1 MAIDQ
6 DNLTNKQSDYAVFLP
21 AISSFYSTYVGRQ
34 RHENYIDATRM
45 PTGIPDME
53 MMNWLNPQ
61 KGLFPYRW
69 SLYSAGHADLDVST
83 FNPKEDM
90 TRNRDP
96 NSVLLGDSGGFQI
109 AKGVWEGEWKD
120 PNSPEV
126 QKIIKDLTALG
137 KQKRTNA
144 KGKEVEVDL
153 LKEYQAKITA
163 AQKRRETVLKWLDG
177 TSNYAMTLDIPTWT
191 PQVPGSSE
199 KVGIYTYQDAVNATK
214 YNNEYFI
221 NNRKGHQEGGT
232 KFLNVLQGANHADA
246 DSWYEEMKK
255 YCDPVQYPGRH
266 FNGWGMGGQNMC
278 DVHLVLRRIIT
289 LIHDGLLQPG
299 IHDWMH
305 FLGTSKL
312 EWACLLTDIQRA
324 VRKYHNPQFTIS
336 FDCASPFLAT
346 ANGQIY
352 YTTRCDPFDKWTYKM
367 EPTADNKQYALD
379 QRSFRDAVLQDGIH
393 DVFDDSPISKHLKIS
408 DICIYGPGDLN
419 KLGLEG
425 KTSWDSFS
433 YALMMG
439 HNVWHHINAV
449 QMANQIYD
457 QGVLPKMLAGG
468 TDSKYNFKNIV
479 EDIFSQQDR
488 ERSLERIE
496 YYAKSFEQIIG
507 TRGFTGKK
515 TVSARGMFDVLFS
528 PAEPKASAD
537 EFDSDLLDN
546 LENSV

>member
-45 PTGIPDME
+45 PTGMPDME

-96 NSVLLGDSGGFQI
+96 NSILLGDSGGFQI

-137 KQKRTNA
+137 KQKRINA
-144 KGKEVEVDL
+144 KGKTVEVDP

-232 KFLNVLQGANHADA
+232 KFLNVLQGANHPDA

-352 YTTRCDPFDKWTYKM
+352 YTTRCEQFDKWTYKM

-379 QRSFRDAVLQDGIH
+379 QRSFRDAVLQDGVH
-393 DVFDDSPISKHLKIS
+393 DVFDDSPISKHLKVS

-457 QGVLPKMLAGG
+457 QGTLPKMLAGG

-488 ERSLERIE
+488 DRSIERIE

-528 PAEPKASAD
+528 PAESKTSTD
-537 EFDSDLLDN
+537 ELDTDLLDN
-546 LENSV
+546 LENSL